1 METRPTTN
9 HVFLAPKNLASSVNM
24 SVRRRNADRTK
35 GESLWAWCLI
45 FSLTVF
51 SYIQD
56 LKDDLDIMKK
66 TREEQLGD
74 YNEKYE
80 KMKRLVI
87 NVEADLDHA
96 IRRIERAEKLIR
108 KHVLKDDELPDLDDD
123 DPARKRARRNHM
135 TDPNDLL
142 LMGIDEQMAIAK

>member
-1 METRPTTN
+1 
-9 HVFLAPKNLASSVNM
+9 
-24 SVRRRNADRTK
+24 
-35 GESLWAWCLI
+35 
-45 FSLTVF
+45 
-51 SYIQD
+51 
-56 LKDDLDIMKK
+56 MKK

-87 NVEADLDHA
+87 NVESDLDYT
-96 IRRIERAEKLIR
+96 IRRLERAEKIIR
-108 KHVLKDDELPDLDDD
+108 KHLLKDDELPDLDDD